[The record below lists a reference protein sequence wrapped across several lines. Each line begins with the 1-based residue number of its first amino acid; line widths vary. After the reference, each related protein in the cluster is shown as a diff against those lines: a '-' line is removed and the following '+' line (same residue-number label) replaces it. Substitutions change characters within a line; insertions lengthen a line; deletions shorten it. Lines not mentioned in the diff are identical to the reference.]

1 MVIMDESIEVQREP
15 EQSTAPGANSPSR
28 VSAFQKII
36 FWGIFIFLIIFCYVF
51 YEVYVPISSDPAEI
65 AFEVKKG
72 ESVRAIA
79 DDLKE
84 KNLIRSSSVFRLYT
98 RIQNISRNIQAGSY
112 TLQKD
117 MSMRRVLN
125 VLSEDASSAEEV
137 ITIPEGWTIKD
148 IGAYLESKNLSSSE
162 GFLGATRNEYSN
174 NFSFLSDRPANEK
187 KTGNPRT
194 WRAEQ
199 SSYDGN
205 PLEGYLFPDTYRLYK
220 DASADD
226 VIRKMLGNFDRKL
239 TKDMRNE
246 IILQRKTIYEIVTIA
261 SLIEKEVKS
270 PEDKVLVSGILWKRL
285 QLKIALQVDASIIY
299 IKTNGRS
306 QLNGGEKVLYEDL
319 KIDSPYNTYKYRGL
333 PPGPISNPGLES
345 IEAAIYP
352 KQSPYLFYISTPD
365 GKTIYSKT
373 LEEHNTAVAKYLR

>member
-1 MVIMDESIEVQREP
+1 
-15 EQSTAPGANSPSR
+15 
-28 VSAFQKII
+28 
-36 FWGIFIFLIIFCYVF
+36 
-51 YEVYVPISSDPAEI
+51 
-65 AFEVKKG
+65 
-72 ESVRAIA
+72 
-79 DDLKE
+79 
-84 KNLIRSSSVFRLYT
+84 
-98 RIQNISRNIQAGSY
+98 
-112 TLQKD
+112 
-117 MSMRRVLN
+117 
-125 VLSEDASSAEEV
+125 
-137 ITIPEGWTIKD
+137 
-148 IGAYLESKNLSSSE
+148 
-162 GFLGATRNEYSN
+162 
-174 NFSFLSDRPANEK
+174 